1 MTKQPKLTDYV
12 VIEKFKGKS
21 CSRPD
26 DLVAYYNPVNFLVIT
41 SSKKRALA
49 RVKSEL
55 GRAVRQPV
63 VVTLDEYF
71 NRD

>member
-1 MTKQPKLTDYV
+1 MTKQPRITEYV
-12 VIEKFKGKS
+12 VVEQADMKS
-21 CSRPD
+21 CSEIYYLP
-26 DLVAYYNPVNFLVIT
+26 AYYNPLSFLVMT

-49 RVKSEL
+49 RVESEL

-63 VVTLDEYF
+63 VVTLDKYY